1 MSGERRYDPY
11 KNFRFLIAFGTVGAI
26 AYRMGRKWFARTETL
41 YPGVYVEEVPIT
53 TKPIDGVVT
62 STSDPLRPRR
72 SPWLVRRSNAG
83 TPGKRSVRSQL

>member
-26 AYRMGRKWFARTETL
+26 ACRIGRKWFARTETL
-41 YPGVYVEEVPIT
+41 YPGVYVDEVPIT

-62 STSDPLRPRR
+62 STSAPLHGRKSHR
-72 SPWLVRRSNAG
+72 SVRKSNMG
-83 TPGKRSVRSQL
+83 TSGKRSVRS